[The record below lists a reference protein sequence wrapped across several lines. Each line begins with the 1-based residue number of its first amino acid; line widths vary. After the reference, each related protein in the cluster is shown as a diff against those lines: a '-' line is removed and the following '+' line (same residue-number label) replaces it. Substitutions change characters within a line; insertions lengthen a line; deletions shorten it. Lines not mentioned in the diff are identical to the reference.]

1 MTAEPMTTEEL
12 AAIRGAIERTDLFD
26 EETLPL
32 AFSDR
37 KRLLAEVDRL
47 RAENARLAAQDRVSG
62 PETPQG
68 HPSEGTGVPG
78 PEKPAQAV
86 ERGRQIA
93 VSMMDRAEAAYR
105 HEHGQPHTREHC
117 ESCAEEYWRTRLAP
131 AHYREAAASLR
142 ALGHDTAAELLD
154 STARDL
160 EEGDTNG

>member
-1 MTAEPMTTEEL
+1 MTTEEL

-47 RAENARLAAQDRVSG
+47 RAENARLAAQERASG

-78 PEKPAQAV
+78 PHGAAQA
-86 ERGRQIA
+86 A
-93 VSMMDRAEAAYR
+93 DLTPAEQAA
-105 HEHGQPHTREHC
+105 
-117 ESCAEEYWRTRLAP
+117 AEELVRLSGPGGNPRWTAADFTYDARAVVAAVRP
-131 AHYREAAASLR
+131 HHWREAAAFLR
-142 ALGHDTAAELLD
+142 SIADENGVRNAADILD
-154 STARDL
+154 NAAADL
-160 EEGDTNG
+160 NTESETTR